1 MNKKSLF
8 LFLALI
14 SAALGNN
21 ISYNLKCE
29 LESAKKSGMKIC
41 RLIENGLEIQ
51 LDNEVSI

>member
-1 MNKKSLF
+1 MNKISLF
-8 LFLALI
+8 LFLVLI